1 MDIDNSSEEVS
12 QALERQADTE
22 VHQSTPSSSRVR
34 KDLVVV
40 VVLFVIVLALLILN
54 VSIESRT
61 SSSDRPENSGQDT
74 NLYSEP
80 ADLQDF
86 ISKISDSIVD
96 VICGDGGGTGF
107 AYDLDGLE
115 AGYKTFVVTNH
126 HVIEECIDDSESLSV
141 TYGGEEAF
149 ETESQLFDW
158 DEENDL
164 ALLQLKAPLPALS
177 EATIFASPGWWT
189 MAIGNPGTVVK
200 EEGGVLYNATTF
212 GRIIGV
218 EDKKYN
224 YTSAQ
229 INHGN
234 SGGPL
239 VNSRGEL
246 IGVNTYGFANQDEGI
261 WNVAIDMEM
270 LCVEIIK
277 CNK

>member
-1 MDIDNSSEEVS
+1 V
-12 QALERQADTE
+12 
-22 VHQSTPSSSRVR
+22 
-34 KDLVVV
+34 
-40 VVLFVIVLALLILN
+40 
-54 VSIESRT
+54 
-61 SSSDRPENSGQDT
+61 

-80 ADLQDF
+80 ADLEVF
-86 ISKISDSIVD
+86 ISKISASIVD
-96 VICGDGGGTGF
+96 VTCGDGGGTGF
-107 AYDLDGLE
+107 AYDLDGME

-141 TYGGEEAF
+141 TYGGEEAI
-149 ETESQLFDW
+149 ETGSQLFNW

-164 ALLQLKAPLPALS
+164 ALLQIEASLPALS
-177 EATIFASPGWWT
+177 DATIFAAPGWWT

-200 EEGGVLYNATTF
+200 EEGGVLYDATTF

-218 EDKKYN
+218 EDEKYN

-261 WNVAIDMEM
+261 WNVAMDMEM
-270 LCVEIIK
+270 LCVEVIK
-277 CNK
+277 CDK

>member
-1 MDIDNSSEEVS
+1 MEIEDFAKEVTQAVESHTSMQLQKSSP
-12 QALERQADTE
+12 LI
-22 VHQSTPSSSRVR
+22 SRVR
-34 KDLVVV
+34 KDV
-40 VVLFVIVLALLILN
+40 VVLLVIVLALLFWN
-54 VSIESRT
+54 VSIESRL
-61 SSSDRPENSGQDT
+61 SSGDGLNNADQKV

-80 ADLQDF
+80 ADLEDF
-86 ISKISDSIVD
+86 ISKISASIVD
-96 VICGDGGGTGF
+96 VTCGDGGGTGF
-107 AYDLDGLE
+107 AYDLDGME

-141 TYGGEEAF
+141 TYGGEEAI
-149 ETESQLFDW
+149 ETGSQLFDW

-164 ALLQLKAPLPALS
+164 ALLQIEASLPALS
-177 EATIFASPGWWT
+177 DATIFAAPGWWT

-200 EEGGVLYNATTF
+200 EEGGVLYDATTF

-218 EDKKYN
+218 EDEKYN

-261 WNVAIDMEM
+261 WNVAMDMEM
-270 LCVEIIK
+270 LCVEVIK
-277 CNK
+277 CDK